1 MRGNAVG
8 ELASPKPYL
17 PQSLIPSPNSTSV
30 TWHCVKWASTAIF
43 DNDQENDYNKLYTV
57 IKLTV
62 DCGYRLT
69 VMLGQFPFKADSEM
83 ASPCYL
89 WKTD

>member
-1 MRGNAVG
+1 MLLVSWRP
-8 ELASPKPYL
+8 PKPYL
-17 PQSLIPSPNSTSV
+17 PQSLIPSPTSV
-30 TWHCVKWASTAIF
+30 TWHCVKWASTAIL
-43 DNDQENDYNKLYTV
+43 DNYQENDYTNFCTV

-83 ASPCYL
+83 ASQCYL